1 MKQNNK
7 YGFYVIISL
16 IILTLFNLIFFSK
29 KNKNSGHIKREHY
42 KQTAAKFNGAE
53 FPIIKIKNVISDE
66 IIDTKVSKG
75 FIILLSNAGCNPC
88 QVRELK
94 NLEKLYRQYSDKL
107 TVYAIY
113 FVNYERM
120 EALRLK
126 KVSTISFPIF
136 YTDEEIQDSPY
147 STNPFPKIFFI
158 SNQEILSTLIP
169 IPEDDLFSTK
179 FFDYISAKYLR

>member
-1 MKQNNK
+1 MM
-7 YGFYVIISL
+7 
-16 IILTLFNLIFFSK
+16 ILTLFNLIFFSK
-29 KNKNSGHIKREHY
+29 KIKNSGHNKREHY
-42 KQTAAKFNGAE
+42 KQIAAKFNGVE
-53 FPIIKIKNVISDE
+53 CPIIKIKNVISNE

-88 QVRELK
+88 QIRELK

-113 FVNYERM
+113 FANYERM

-126 KVSTISFPIF
+126 KVSSISFPIF
-136 YTDEEIQDSPY
+136 YTDEEIQDSLY

-158 SNQEILSTLIP
+158 SDQKILSTLIP

-179 FFDYISAKYLR
+179 FFDNISAKYLR